1 MQQSDNFRGALYM
14 SIAMAAF
21 TVNDSCMKLVTAEL
35 PLYQAIVLR
44 GALTTLALLVIG
56 WRMGTIRL
64 RLPAADLRRI
74 GWRTLG
80 EVTGTVTF
88 LSALK
93 HMPLANLSAILQA
106 LPLAVTLA
114 AAMILRE
121 PVGWRRMLAI
131 IIGFVGVLIIVRPGT
146 AGFDVW
152 ALVGLASVGCVVL
165 RDLATRGL
173 SRDVP
178 SVTVAI
184 YAAVSV
190 ALTGLVLVPF
200 SGWEAVSLRIAALI
214 VAAAGFLIMG
224 YLAVVMA
231 MRVGEISLV
240 APFRYTALIFAIVL
254 GWAVFG
260 QLPDGWTLIGAAIVI
275 ATGIYTFYRERRLG
289 RRVAASAAQTLRV
302 R

>member
-289 RRVAASAAQTLRV
+289 RRVAAPAAQTLRV

>member
-1 MQQSDNFRGALYM
+1 MQRSDNFRGALYM

-21 TVNDSCMKLVTAEL
+21 TANDTCMKAVTAEL

-64 RLPAADLRRI
+64 RLPATDLRRI

-114 AAMILRE
+114 AAAILRE
-121 PVGWRRMLAI
+121 PVGWRRMVAI
-131 IIGFVGVLIIVRPGT
+131 TIGFVGVLIIVRPGT
-146 AGFDVW
+146 DGFDVW
-152 ALVGLASVGCVVL
+152 SLIGLASVACVVL

-178 SVTVAI
+178 SVTVAL

-200 SGWEAVSLRIAALI
+200 SGWEAVSPRIAGLI

-240 APFRYTALIFAIVL
+240 APFRYTALIFAIML
-254 GWAVFG
+254 GWVVFG
-260 QLPDGWTLIGAAIVI
+260 QLPDGWTLVGATIVI
-275 ATGIYTFYRERRLG
+275 ATGIYTFYRERQIG
-289 RRVAASAAQTLRV
+289 RRIAAPAAQTLRV